1 MSKKTSGRGTS
12 RGREDHTSKKMAP
25 REGMT
30 SDGQL
35 YLCCAQ
41 CGEYVNSSEAD
52 AHKCPEPVEASEA
65 GIRAALRI
73 VLDLARAAIPEPS
86 VHLPASKEEISRAMD
101 VVEDLASSAGTAV
114 SIAHE
119 ERLSTLFD
127 AMERHGNVEGTETQL
142 GDAEE
147 FLRLAFETMS
157 AVQRIQFLESDLVM
171 RFIEREQGADNDEK
185 PVSGRRNPC
194 N

>member
-1 MSKKTSGRGTS
+1 MSKKTSGCGAS
-12 RGREDHTSKKMAP
+12 REREEHTSKKMGP

-35 YLCCAQ
+35 YLCCAR

-52 AHKCPEPVEASEA
+52 AHKCPETVEASDV
-65 GIRAALRI
+65 GIGGALKI

-86 VHLPASKEEISRAMD
+86 VHLPVSKEEISRAMD

-114 SIAHE
+114 STAHE

-127 AMERHGNVEGTETQL
+127 AMERHGNAEGTETQL

-157 AVQRIQFLESDLVM
+157 AAQRIQFLGSDRVM
-171 RFIEREQGADNDEK
+171 EFIEREQGADDQNQ